1 LKYFSRSGQ
10 KRPDDTDSLQ
20 FRELILGAIVAE
32 VLSSKSEDYSNN
44 LYKIDDIFDL
54 TENKESQEFDEEGFK
69 AEAKKVIK
77 EIMDEPLGSILPNL
91 TFQKEYSEFKNLT
104 LAEITDRERVKELL
118 KTKRGER
125 PPVMEPSEDFISL
138 AYIKKTLVRVE
149 GEDRTKNDKGK
160 VTREKYI
167 EYIWEEAK
175 APKEDEY
182 HPESKL
188 GWLKRHPEYSP
199 YLTPSESSS
208 PEVTIGVGAI
218 KNKSDKEKLFDRIN
232 ALKEEEGSSEFNQM
246 VDEIVAYEPKE
257 EETSKNIEE
266 DDSLVDDEKE
276 AFKLKIHEKYPDEY
290 QKLYD
295 RNYFYKGKQ
304 LFEHLYNTSPLE
316 EDEISEER
324 SGDPELV
331 KEAHEDPFS
340 YIRRIWPTEWNLYI
354 IKLKLYDSKKKFS
367 IKVDKTH
374 ELFQTGLR
382 RGTGAG
388 DAFRTAGSR
397 RLLPIG
403 QEYDIKYLRNFI
415 EEVVEEYRDLK
426 ELLG

>member
-1 LKYFSRSGQ
+1 MKYFSRSGQ

-20 FRELILGAIVAE
+20 FRELILGAIVSE

-44 LYKIDDIFDL
+44 LYNIDDIFDL

-69 AEAKKVIK
+69 AEAKRVIK

-138 AYIKKTLVRVE
+138 DYIKKNFVSVE
-149 GEDRTKNDKGK
+149 GIDKTKNDEGK
-160 VTREKYI
+160 IVKEEYT
-167 EYIWEEAK
+167 EYIWDEAK
-175 APKEDEY
+175 SQKKDDY
-182 HPESKL
+182 HPESKI
-188 GWLKRHPEYSP
+188 GWLKRHPEYSA
-199 YLTPSESSS
+199 YLTTSESSS
-208 PEVTIGVGAI
+208 PEVTIGMGAI

-232 ALKEEEGSSEFNQM
+232 SLKEKEDSSEFNQM

-257 EETSKNIEE
+257 EESSKDVDS

-276 AFKLKIHEKYPDEY
+276 AFKLKIHEKYPNEY
-290 QKLYD
+290 MKLYD
-295 RNYFYKGKQ
+295 RNYFYKDKQ

-354 IKLKLYDSKKKFS
+354 IKLKLYDNKQKFS
-367 IKVDKTH
+367 IKIDKTH
-374 ELFQTGLR
+374 ELFQTGIR
-382 RGTGAG
+382 RGTGSG
-388 DAFRTAGSR
+388 EGFKTTGSR
-397 RLLPIG
+397 RLSPIE
-403 QEYDIKYLRNFI
+403 QEYDLKHLRNFI